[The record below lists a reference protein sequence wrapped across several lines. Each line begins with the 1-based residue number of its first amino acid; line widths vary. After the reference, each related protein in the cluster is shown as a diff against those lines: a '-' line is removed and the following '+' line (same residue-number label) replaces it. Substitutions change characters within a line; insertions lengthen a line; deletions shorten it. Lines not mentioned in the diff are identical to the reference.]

1 MGFPDDFAWGAA
13 TAAYQVEGAWDEDG
27 KGLSVWDVFCR
38 REGAVKDGQSGET
51 ACDHYHR
58 YADDI
63 GLMKELGLKAYR
75 FSISWPRVVPQGTGA
90 VNNRGLDFYDR
101 LVDGLLA
108 KDIAAY
114 VTLFHWDYPY
124 ELYCRGGWLNRESPD
139 WFADYATV
147 VARRLG
153 DRVSH
158 WIPLNEPRCF
168 IGMGHHEGTNAPG
181 EKLQLGQV
189 LRAAHHAMLSHGRA
203 AQAVRSASPGEANV
217 GTAFVMSPSIP
228 LTESAADADAAR
240 RRTFGIHARD
250 VYNHL
255 VWMEPVI
262 KGEYPG
268 ALHEFYGV
276 DMPEIRA
283 GDMETICQPLD
294 FVGVNIYGGRLAR
307 AVEGGGAEQ
316 AAFPAGHPLT
326 AYKWP
331 VTPAALYW
339 GPRFLWERYRLPIMI
354 TENGMSG
361 SDWVALD
368 GRVHDPQRIDF
379 LRRYLAE
386 LRRAADDGADI
397 RGYFLWSL
405 LDNFEWAEGYR
416 ERFGITH
423 VDYATRKRTL
433 KDSAYWYREVIATN
447 GASLDAVQAD

>member
-1 MGFPDDFAWGAA
+1 MGFPDDFTWGAA
-13 TAAYQVEGAWDEDG
+13 TAAYQIEGAWNEDG
-27 KGLSVWDVFCR
+27 KGPSVWDVFCR
-38 REGAVKDGQSGET
+38 REAAVKDGQSGET

-58 YADDI
+58 YAGDI
-63 GLMKELGLKAYR
+63 DLMKEIGLKAYR
-75 FSISWPRVVPQGTGA
+75 FSISWPRVLPEGTGK
-90 VNNRGLDFYDR
+90 VSEKGLDFYDR

-108 KDIAAY
+108 KGILPY

-189 LRAAHHAMLSHGRA
+189 LRAAHNSLLAHGRA
-203 AQAVRSASPGEANV
+203 AQAVRSVSPGGAKV

-228 LTESAADADAAR
+228 MTDSAADVDASR
-240 RRTFGIHARD
+240 QRTFGIHARD

-255 VWMEPVI
+255 VWMEPVVE
-262 KGEYPG
+262 GEYPE
-268 ALHEFYGV
+268 ALREFYGH
-276 DMPEIRA
+276 DMPEIRS
-283 GDMETICQPLD
+283 GDMETIRQPLD
-294 FVGVNIYGGRLAR
+294 FLGVNIYSGRLAR
-307 AVEGGGAEQ
+307 AVEGGRTEQ
-316 AAFPAGHPLT
+316 VAFPAGFPVT
-326 AYKWP
+326 AFKWP

-339 GPRFLWERYRLPIMI
+339 GPKLLWERYHLPIMI

-368 GRVHDPQRIDF
+368 GKVHDPQRIDF
-379 LRRYLAE
+379 LNRYLRE

-405 LDNFEWAEGYR
+405 LDNFEWAQGYT

-423 VDYATRKRTL
+423 VDYTTQKRTL
-433 KDSAYWYREVIATN
+433 KDSAYWYAGVVAAN
-447 GASLDAVQAD
+447 GASLDAARAD